1 MSKLGINM
9 RTARKAKGYTMKQL
23 GEIVGSSESAI
34 SYYENDRRE
43 PSYEI
48 LLKISEALDTTIS
61 ALLGTE
67 IETSAPSSPAEQ
79 YTVKEANI
87 IKKYRALDEHGK
99 KLVDTILN
107 IESER
112 FEKPAPIIELH
123 PTKTIPLFESSFAA
137 GWGDPS
143 FGNPWTDYEV
153 PEESKAE
160 FAIRINGDSMEPQL
174 KDGSIALCQKRA
186 PKDGEVG
193 AFLLDGSYICKQ
205 VCVDITG
212 TVHLF
217 SLNRARRDMD
227 QHIAREDVA
236 SRLMCFGTVMM
247 KKHYYHWIKERS
259 KSCLTIP
266 ENN

>member
-1 MSKLGINM
+1 MFYDNYERLCSSVGKSPNAVAALVGITSTGTVTGWKNGATPQN
-9 RTARKAKGYTMKQL
+9 RFLLRIAEYFNVTVDGLLADNDTKTIL
-23 GEIVGSSESAI
+23 SLPEST
-34 SYYENDRRE
+34 
-43 PSYEI
+43 
-48 LLKISEALDTTIS
+48 L
-61 ALLGTE
+61 
-67 IETSAPSSPAEQ
+67 
-79 YTVKEANI
+79 
-87 IKKYRALDEHGK
+87 IKKYRALDEHGR
-99 KLVDTILN
+99 KLVDTVLD

-112 FEKPAPIIELH
+112 FEETVPDNIVELR
-123 PTKTIPLFESSFAA
+123 PNKTVPLFESSFAA

-153 PEESKAE
+153 PEDSKAE

-212 TVHLF
+212 TLHLF
-217 SLNRARRDMD
+217 SLNRARRNMD
-227 QHIAREDVA
+227 QHIAADDIA

-247 KKHYYHWIKERS
+247 KKQP
-259 KSCLTIP
+259 LP
-266 ENN
+266 LD

>member
-1 MSKLGINM
+1 MSKLGNNI

-48 LLKISEALDTTIS
+48 LLKISEALDTTIG
-61 ALLGTE
+61 ALLDFE
-67 IETSAPSSPAEQ
+67 EETNDPSSSTAQ
-79 YTVKEANI
+79 YTTKEANI

-99 KLVDTILN
+99 KLVDTIIN

-112 FEKPAPIIELH
+112 FEKSAPIVELH
-123 PTKTIPLFESSFAA
+123 PKKIIPLFESSFAA

-174 KDGSIALCQKRA
+174 KDGSIALCQKRP

-205 VCVDITG
+205 VCMDITG

-217 SLNRARRDMD
+217 SLNRARKNMD
-227 QHIAREDVA
+227 QHIAADEIA
-236 SRLMCFGTVMM
+236 NRLMCFGTVM
-247 KKHYYHWIKERS
+247 IKRQP
-259 KSCLTIP
+259 LPII
-266 ENN
+266 